1 MTTAAAAPSAAS
13 PRTAKAVSWTP
24 YLLVAPASV
33 LVGLLA
39 LALAFLFVE
48 SLRPAVGAPAGSLV
62 QYQSILG
69 SAQELSYFWRSCWL
83 ALAATA
89 LALVLGFPVA
99 WHLDKAPRTT
109 RTLLMGFLVLTFFSD
124 YVLRMFGLVL
134 VFGRNGLVNQGLV
147 AVGLE
152 PLRMMFNTTG
162 VLIGLVASSLPY
174 TILSITGVLGRI
186 DPSQVAAARL
196 LGASTARAFLSITLP
211 LSVPGLVSGGII
223 VFLLCLNSFVV
234 PALLGGGFVD
244 MVASHIY
251 EQGVN
256 LFNLPFG
263 AAASF
268 IILAVAMVLLGV
280 CNALFDRH
288 GRRFGVVPVGT
299 R

>member
-1 MTTAAAAPSAAS
+1 MTTDAGASAHAAG
-13 PRTAKAVSWTP
+13 RRKAFSWTP
-24 YLLVAPASV
+24 YVLVAPAAA
-33 LVGLLA
+33 LVGLLVFA
-39 LALAFLFVE
+39 LAYLFVE
-48 SLRPAVGAPAGSLV
+48 SLRPAVGAAAGSLV
-62 QYQSILG
+62 QYQAILG

-83 ALAATA
+83 ALVATA

-99 WHLDKAPRTT
+99 WYLEKASPAL

-134 VFGRNGLVNQGLV
+134 VFGRNGVVNQALQAIG
-147 AVGLE
+147 AE

-162 VLIGLVASSLPY
+162 VLLGLVASSLPY

-196 LGASTARAFLSITLP
+196 LGASPARAFLSVTLP

-251 EQGVN
+251 EQGIN

-268 IILAVAMVLLGV
+268 IVLVAAMVLLAL
-280 CNALFDRH
+280 CNALFDRF
-288 GRRFGVVPVGT
+288 GRRFGVVPAGRT
-299 R
+299 